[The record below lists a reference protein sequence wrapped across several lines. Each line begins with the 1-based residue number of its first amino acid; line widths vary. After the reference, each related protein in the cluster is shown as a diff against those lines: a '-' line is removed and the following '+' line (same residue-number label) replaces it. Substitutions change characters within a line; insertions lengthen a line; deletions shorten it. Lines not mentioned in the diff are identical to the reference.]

1 MSYRDKEVSAAIS
14 RERAI
19 GHGRMDFG
27 RCGARVLSRKFADSR
42 VGRSLHNLSIASL
55 LSTVLLAG
63 LMATTQASANPAAT
77 APSATRAPAPG
88 VFNYLDSEPRLL
100 FRSQAGS
107 SAQAAS
113 IGSAT
118 SNTSTQ
124 RTVIRVSKLA
134 AQNAV
139 ISGRLPVVLPDGTSY
154 DLRVEREEL
163 ADTGDWTLVSR
174 VDTPLGGLAAV
185 ITYGRDGVFG
195 VLPKPDGGLLQISTS
210 RGETILETAG
220 GMLPPGQELTSETS
234 KDYLAPPPQAPAMTT
249 GFMSD
254 AQAEAIAAEGDVQ
267 IDVLGIYTTDL
278 VALRGSASAAET
290 EFTNL
295 LAIANQAFIDSG
307 TVVRLNLVG
316 LRETNYPGTATN
328 ADVSTR
334 LISNALPDGLNVRQI
349 RIGLAADL
357 VALLRP
363 FQSGDTTC
371 GIATVAGSG
380 LQPQSSRDDLGFS
393 VSNVAPCGPYVL
405 AHQLG
410 HNLGSQHDIQ
420 TATGIDGKVARG
432 AYIFSHGY
440 RQDGPPAFATIMATP
455 VGGQQWVGYFS
466 HPNTTLCQGVA
477 CGIAEEADNARSI
490 NLMAPRVARTL
501 DPPGMLSIHDV
512 SIVESDSGTSQL
524 RFMVMLQTP
533 APTGGVRFDI
543 ATRGGTATANSD
555 YLPRNL
561 TGQFIPE
568 GQNFYVFD
576 VMVNGDSVVEPDET
590 FFVDIT
596 NVVGAGVFVAQ
607 AVGTIRNDDPK
618 VRLSGQARFQAG
630 LPVPTDRFRIQFL
643 VNDGINQ
650 TTQQVWLSPPDFRY
664 EVTVAKGVRVSIKS
678 LFPPSPFFHRT
689 VDVGVLDAD
698 TTYDITLEKRP
709 ILSGRVVFPL
719 GYAPPTESFAITII
733 DNIEGGVERRIV
745 VQPPEFRYEIDVFP
759 FAPIGVKADRLPAPF
774 ITPNFFDPTP
784 VLIDTT
790 RDINVEVGVMLS
802 GVLQFPAGATPPD
815 RPVQVDIT
823 PCAVNASICSNN
835 GGGHFDA
842 YPPDFRFSTVV
853 RPGLPINFVV
863 MVPSPFAN
871 LRRSVD
877 AITVDSQVGID
888 VPFSPELS
896 IADAQVIEGNDGTT
910 TANFVVTL
918 SSPAPIDGVGVV
930 FDTADGTATASD
942 DYIASRQGF
951 VIQEGVSS
959 ITIAVQVRGDTIA
972 EPDETFELNA
982 ISLSN
987 ARPRDVQAIGTI
999 LSDDNVSAPALSIS
1013 DAWAIEGNSDTTTMT
1028 FTVGLS
1034 RPAPAGGVSFDI
1046 ATTDG
1051 TAKAGSDYV
1060 AKSVV
1065 GLSIAAGQTSASFT
1079 VIVNGDTIGERDE
1092 MFNIV
1097 VSNVVG
1103 ATLADGHAAGTIIND
1118 EEFITPVTNPDHYTV
1133 ERNRTLAIDA
1143 VNGVLANDS
1152 YALGTV
1158 VHEFGPQGPEFHGT
1172 LSLSEDGSFTY
1183 TPNANFSGE
1192 DGFFYQACHGFQC
1205 SLGRVTLSIGFTL
1218 DPADRYIWM
1227 LPPASNLQQQ
1237 GFVRL
1242 SNRSDNADLVT
1253 LWGVDATGRRS
1264 SGTVSLTL
1272 APRES
1277 RQLNSQDLEQGNLAK
1292 GVTGGLGIGTG
1303 NWTLVVHSALDL
1315 EALAYIRTP
1324 DGFLTPIHD
1333 RVDGDGVDW
1342 FVPMFNPAENPNQV
1356 SRLRVINTSLQAVSL
1371 QILGVDDAGA
1381 VGAGPVA
1388 VTVAALSSIE
1398 LTSADLENGNAAK
1411 GLIGK
1416 LGNGTGKWHLSVSA
1430 TGRVTLQSLLLDP
1443 KGYLTNLSTLPDLT
1457 ERVPGE
1463 RTLWLVPPASNVQQ
1477 QGFVRLSNRENR
1489 ASDVALW
1496 GIDDAGRRSTGTITL
1511 RLTPRQSLQLTSQD
1525 LEAGNPDKG
1534 VTGSLGSGTGNWR
1547 LVVLTDLDLMPMGLI
1562 RTPDGFLTT
1571 VHDTVAG
1578 DGLNTRVPMF
1588 NPADNPNQVSA
1599 LRLVNPNNANVS
1611 LTIRGVDDAGRASNP
1626 ATLTLA
1632 ANAAVE
1638 VSATELEQGNAAKGV
1653 TGGLGN
1659 GTGKW
1664 TLTVTASAPVKVMS
1678 LLRDPKGYLTNLSN
1692 GTQGTTD
1699 KLDQ

>member
-1 MSYRDKEVSAAIS
+1 MFAGPPVEHGLHGLTAALLL
-14 RERAI
+14 
-19 GHGRMDFG
+19 
-27 RCGARVLSRKFADSR
+27 GAM
-42 VGRSLHNLSIASL
+42 L
-55 LSTVLLAG
+55 LMG
-63 LMATTQASANPAAT
+63 LMTTTQALANPASA
-77 APSATRAPAPG
+77 ASPATRAPAPG

-107 SAQAAS
+107 AQVAS
-113 IGSAT
+113 TSGAT
-118 SNTSTQ
+118 SSQ

-154 DLRVEREEL
+154 DLRVERDEL

-174 VDTPLGGLAAV
+174 IDTPLGGLAAV

-195 VLPKPDGGLLQISTS
+195 VLPKPNGELLQISTS
-210 RGETILETAG
+210 RGETVLETAG

-278 VALRGSASAAET
+278 VTLRGSASAAET
-290 EFTNL
+290 EFTNA
-295 LAIANQAFIDSG
+295 LAIANQAYIDSD
-307 TVVRLNLVG
+307 TVVRLHMVG
-316 LRETNYPGTATN
+316 LRETNYPETTNNLTALYDITN
-328 ADVSTR
+328 NT
-334 LISNALPDGLNVRQI
+334 LPDGLDVHQLRDN
-349 RIGLAADL
+349 LAADL

-363 FQSGDTTC
+363 YRSTHGSCGVGWLSGYDLSP
-371 GIATVAGSG
+371 ISA
-380 LQPQSSRDDLGFS
+380 SSENGYS
-393 VSNVAPCGPYVL
+393 VNNIAPCGPYVL
-405 AHQLG
+405 AHELG
-410 HNLGSQHDIQ
+410 HNLGSHHDIA
-420 TATGIDGKVARG
+420 TATGNDGTIERG
-432 AYIFSHGY
+432 AYIYSYGY
-440 RQDGPPAFATIMATP
+440 RQDDSPAYATVMAYQRNQ
-455 VGGQQWVGYFS
+455 QQWIGYFS
-466 HPNTTLCQGVA
+466 NPTIAKCLGAV
-477 CGIAEEADNARSI
+477 CGITEVTDNVRSL
-490 NLMAPRVARTL
+490 NQMAPRIARFR
-501 DPPGMLSIHDV
+501 DPPGKLSILDASV
-512 SIVESDSGTSQL
+512 AESNGGVKLLSFTVRLS
-524 RFMVMLQTP
+524 TP
-533 APTGGVRFDI
+533 APSGGVHFDI
-543 ATRGGTATANSD
+543 ATSDGTAKANSD
-555 YLPRNL
+555 YEPRSL
-561 TGQFIPE
+561 ISQFIPE
-568 GQNFYVFD
+568 GQSTYTFVVT
-576 VMVNGDSVVEPDET
+576 VMGDSVVEPDET
-590 FFVDIT
+590 INVSVS
-596 NVVGAGVFVAQ
+596 NVVGIEVFDAQ
-607 AVGTIRNDDPK
+607 AVGTIRNDDPE
-618 VRLSGQARFQAG
+618 VRLTGQVRFQSG
-630 LPVPTDRFRIQFL
+630 TPVPSQSFIVDFHIS
-643 VNDGINQ
+643 DGIE
-650 TTQQVWLSPPDFRY
+650 QQIQAITVAPPDFRY
-664 EVTVAKGVRVSIKS
+664 AIALASGSRVSANV
-678 LFPPSPFFHRT
+678 LVPPPPIVPRT
-689 VDVGVLDAD
+689 IDFGVLNSDSSR
-698 TTYDITLEKRP
+698 DITLQKRP
-709 ILSGRVVFPL
+709 ILSGRVLFPP
-719 GYAPPTESFAITII
+719 GSVPPAEGII
-733 DNIEGGVERRIV
+733 VS
-745 VQPPEFRYEIDVFP
+745 
-759 FAPIGVKADRLPAPF
+759 
-774 ITPNFFDPTP
+774 
-784 VLIDTT
+784 
-790 RDINVEVGVMLS
+790 LS
-802 GVLQFPAGATPPD
+802 GMDGSKLGTGTGVVLGKNVVVF
-815 RPVQVDIT
+815 
-823 PCAVNASICSNN
+823 
-835 GGGHFDA
+835 
-842 YPPDFRFSTVV
+842 PPDFRFE
-853 RPGLPINFVV
+853 
-863 MVPSPFAN
+863 
-871 LRRSVD
+871 VD
-877 AITVDSQVGID
+877 AIPGSTILLGVNNLP
-888 VPFSPELS
+888 VPFLPVPTIELAPITSDMTQDIVLERGVVVSGAFRFPSGVAPSNQSIGLFISSGAGFTSRPPDYRFAVSVPPGQQLVLEAQGEPPLARVKRDLGIVTEDLHVEVEMPPTPTLS
-896 IADAQVIEGNDGTT
+896 IADAQVTDAQATF
-910 TANFVVTL
+910 ANFVATL
-918 SSPAPIDGVGVV
+918 SSPAPSGGVWVTLTTSSGSAIENSDYTATSKLLVFAAGETSKAFTVPIIADGVN
-930 FDTADGTATASD
+930 
-942 DYIASRQGF
+942 
-951 VIQEGVSS
+951 
-959 ITIAVQVRGDTIA
+959 
-972 EPDETFELNA
+972 EPDETFAVNVA
-982 ISLSN
+982 YISGAVTAN
-987 ARPRDVQAIGTI
+987 VQATGIIRGE
-999 LSDDNVSAPALSIS
+999 DNTAAPAMWIS
-1013 DAWAIEGNSDTTTMT
+1013 DASVIEGDTGTRAMI
-1028 FTVGLS
+1028 FNVGLS
-1034 RPAPAGGVSFDI
+1034 RPAPVGGVSFDI
-1046 ATTDG
+1046 ATADG
-1051 TAKAGSDYV
+1051 SAKAGSDYV
-1060 AKSVV
+1060 SRSAN
-1065 GLSIAAGQTSASFT
+1065 GLSIPAGQTSTSFAISINGDGDVEQHETFT
-1079 VIVNGDTIGERDE
+1079 VEVAHI
-1092 MFNIV
+1092 
-1097 VSNVVG
+1097 VG
-1103 ATLADGHAAGTIIND
+1103 ATMGVAKATGTIVND
-1118 EEFITPVTNPDHYTV
+1118 ETFIMPVPNSDRYVVNP
-1133 ERNRTLAIDA
+1133 NQTLIIDKSI
-1143 VNGVLANDS
+1143 GVLANDNLP
-1152 YALGTV
+1152 AGRIVRAFQLIGNPTM
-1158 VHEFGPQGPEFHGT
+1158 HGSS
-1172 LSLSEDGSFTY
+1172 SLSEDGAFTY
-1183 TPNANFSGE
+1183 TPDSDYVGE
-1192 DGFFYQACHGFQC
+1192 DSFVYNACNGNACAHAK
-1205 SLGRVTLSIGFTL
+1205 VTLSITSSL

-1227 LPPASNLQQQ
+1227 LPPASNPQQQ

-1242 SNRSDNADLVT
+1242 SNRSDSTDMVT
-1253 LWGVDATGRRS
+1253 LWGMDATGRRS

-1272 APRES
+1272 APHES

-1578 DGLNTRVPMF
+1578 DDLNTRVPMF